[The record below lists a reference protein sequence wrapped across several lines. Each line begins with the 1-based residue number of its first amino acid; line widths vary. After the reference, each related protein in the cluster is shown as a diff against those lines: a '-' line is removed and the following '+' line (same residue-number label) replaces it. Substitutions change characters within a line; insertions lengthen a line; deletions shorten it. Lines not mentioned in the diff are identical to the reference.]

1 MFKKYSIL
9 RKLKKQQTMSVAI
22 FWSEC
27 ATQVLSYICAV
38 IVMIMIL
45 SVTLQV
51 STELLTQI
59 VNYTAIVMAV
69 LWCIPIARNTRM
81 RFRDAGI
88 SPKAYFWLLLPV
100 IGWVIFIVLLCFKSL
115 PKTPE
120 SAVY

>member
-9 RKLKKQQTMSVAI
+9 RKLKKQQTMSAAI